1 MTNYDVGILFIFL
14 ENQERKDESSNYE
27 EYFIKCIIKI
37 KDIITNITNTQ
48 FKHTL
53 GKISQLK
60 NSSIDSPLLSK
71 NYRELLNEQ

>member
-1 MTNYDVGILFIFL
+1 MYNK
-14 ENQERKDESSNYE
+14 N
-27 EYFIKCIIKI
+27 